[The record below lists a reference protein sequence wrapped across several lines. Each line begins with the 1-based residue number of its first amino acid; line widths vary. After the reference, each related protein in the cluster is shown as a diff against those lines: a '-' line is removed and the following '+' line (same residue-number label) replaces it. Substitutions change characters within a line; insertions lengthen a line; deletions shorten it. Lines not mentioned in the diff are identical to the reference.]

1 MKDTTMSKAKKLLN
15 GALDY
20 SDSLSDDDFES
31 DDAAA
36 VFDSHFGRGE
46 RRRRRELQK
55 RRQIE
60 DRLEAGRLRK
70 NLEDWNDWE
79 ADWVE
84 P

>member
-1 MKDTTMSKAKKLLN
+1 MSKAKKLLN
-15 GALDY
+15 GTLDY

-31 DDAAA
+31 DDAAG
-36 VFDSHFGRGE
+36 VFDSHFGRSE

-60 DRLEAGRLRK
+60 DRVEAGRLRK

-79 ADWVE
+79 ADSAE
-84 P
+84 L